1 MLSNQAAVLAL
12 RARLLTLSVSTT
24 GSVTLSATTTGYA
37 RTTGSFLDEQF
48 AVGMEIT
55 PAGFTANTVDV
66 LTGVTAL
73 TLTTKN
79 ARAAETAASGRSISV
94 GLPALRAW
102 ENLDFEPTTGRP
114 FVEEDYLP
122 GPAAQVT
129 LGPLGQIETLPQY
142 VVKFYGLRN
151 TGTGALYRMADAA
164 LALFA
169 PRTGLTL
176 STGDV
181 VTVQTNPAPYRSQ
194 LIPSEPGWAVC
205 VVTVPCR
212 GRSANVS

>member
-1 MLSNQAAVLAL
+1 MISNLAAALAL
-12 RARLLTLSVSTT
+12 RSRLLTLSVATT
-24 GSVTLSATTTGYA
+24 GTTTLSATTTGYA
-37 RTTGSFLDEQF
+37 RTTGSFLSDGL
-48 AVGMEIT
+48 AVGMEIV
-55 PAGFTANTVDV
+55 PAGFTSNPVDV

-73 TLTTKN
+73 TLTTRN
-79 ARAAETAASGRSISV
+79 ARAAQAAGTGRSISV

-122 GPAAQVT
+122 GPVAQVT
-129 LGPLGQIETLPQY
+129 LGALAQIETLPQY

-151 TGTGALYRMADAA
+151 TGPAALYRMADAA

-176 STGDV
+176 PTGDV
-181 VTVQTNPAPYRSQ
+181 VTVRTNPAPYRSQ

-212 GRSANVS
+212 ARSVNVS